1 MEKVKQEAIAKVLN
15 SKEDDMFVCKPQTTI
30 VGGEMVQVNTIKQ
43 NMSGMSEFTK
53 KIVAGEMYADF
64 AAKKRSLLFGKETS
78 SFRSEALVQEHMGD
92 TGLDSG
98 M

>member
-1 MEKVKQEAIAKVLN
+1 METVKQEAIAKVLN

-30 VGGEMVQVNTIKQ
+30 VGGEMVQVNAIKQ

-64 AAKKRSLLFGKETS
+64 AAKKRSLMFK
-78 SFRSEALVQEHMGD
+78 SEALIQEHSTD
-92 TGLDSG
+92 TGR
-98 M
+98 MA